1 MTVKEEAEEA
11 KTEKNTKKSTKK
23 DTTGKKT
30 LIELVDE
37 SGVSLTSIV
46 MDLSMNGLSDQY
58 DEEVALKKAG
68 MPIVPSITETEFKKI
83 IGD

>member
-46 MDLSMNGLSDQY
+46 MDLSMNGLSC
-58 DEEVALKKAG
+58 AIA
-68 MPIVPSITETEFKKI
+68 PS
-83 IGD
+83 

>member
-1 MTVKEEAEEA
+1 
-11 KTEKNTKKSTKK
+11 
-23 DTTGKKT
+23 
-30 LIELVDE
+30 
-37 SGVSLTSIV
+37 
-46 MDLSMNGLSDQY
+46 MNGLSNQY